1 MDRPEL
7 DDLDDL
13 VSYLA
18 RSSKLEPPE
27 ARRLINEVLAYLV
40 EQPEAFIR
48 RRHLEMQRA
57 GLANNAIF
65 DQLAAELS
73 RWRFAAP
80 AYSKRQ
86 LRRIIYG

>member
-1 MDRPEL
+1 MDS
-7 DDLDDL
+7 DLDEL

-27 ARRLINEVLAYLV
+27 ARRLIDEVLAYLV

-48 RRHLEMQRA
+48 RRHLEMQRV
-57 GLANNAIF
+57 GLSNTAIF
-65 DQLAAELS
+65 DRLGLELS

-80 AYSKRQ
+80 AYSTRQ